1 LIQKIG
7 QSYPDVS
14 EPLVKQLITLPS
26 TISMIVGLL
35 AGQLVRFFSKRGI
48 IITGLVLFTIGGIGA
63 FWIPS
68 FGVHVALRCILG
80 AGIGLVTPLSLS
92 LIGDFFVGDERASMI
107 GGSLAFSKIFAIM
120 VPPLAALLAAKNWQ
134 NVYFMYFVS
143 VGILVYIIL
152 TLKSPKKADEGAEIE
167 KTKSKIPPVT
177 IFLALGQF
185 ALLAIYF
192 VLVTDLSYMT
202 GTKSGASPILSGFGL
217 SMATIGTFLA
227 GLTFSKFY
235 GVIKNWVIPTSFV
248 VMGVGFLIVTHSTLT
263 TIILLGLMLAG
274 FGVGILMSLVNLL
287 TTNAVGDADSTAA
300 MSLVTCATS
309 LGVFAS
315 PFFYSWN
322 PARFANMSIVESN
335 FQTAGLLYILLGIAS
350 LILIV
355 SQLMRKLRKTGQQ
368 DTTTL
373 QGEVE

>member
-1 LIQKIG
+1 
-7 QSYPDVS
+7 
-14 EPLVKQLITLPS
+14 
-26 TISMIVGLL
+26 
-35 AGQLVRFFSKRGI
+35 
-48 IITGLVLFTIGGIGA
+48 
-63 FWIPS
+63 
-68 FGVHVALRCILG
+68 
-80 AGIGLVTPLSLS
+80 
-92 LIGDFFVGDERASMI
+92 
-107 GGSLAFSKIFAIM
+107 
-120 VPPLAALLAAKNWQ
+120 
-134 NVYFMYFVS
+134 
-143 VGILVYIIL
+143 
-152 TLKSPKKADEGAEIE
+152 
-167 KTKSKIPPVT
+167 
-177 IFLALGQF
+177 
-185 ALLAIYF
+185 
-192 VLVTDLSYMT
+192 
-202 GTKSGASPILSGFGL
+202 
-217 SMATIGTFLA
+217 MATIGTFLA